1 MLVEHVATDDALK
14 CFLQRILTDKK
25 IRHEVNQQQLPRRQ
39 TAILL
44 YNYCADKQQRSKND
58 KQQCAFTATM
68 LMVVVMFVLVM
79 LMLMMMLVTMPTT
92 AVVGMIIV
100 FLFHFYLYFKTCLL
114 IFFEHCKGM
123 ALNVQL
129 GCKNKQANFVLRLIC
144 SNFALKTTRMSTNNK
159 IVYRAIA
166 LDLDGTLTNNKK
178 EITPAT
184 RKALLTAQEN
194 GAHII
199 LASGRPTF
207 GIEPVAESLEL
218 STRGGYILSYNGGK
232 IIDWRTKEEIYSQHL
247 PNNMIPTLYNYAKE
261 HGYALLGYVG
271 KEIITESADDIYVAE
286 ESRINKM
293 PIRKVDNLL
302 ANLEPNP
309 TKLLMTAEPTVA
321 AKAEQE
327 LLALVGD
334 RMDVYRSAPFF
345 VELVPKGIDKAQ
357 SLLRLLAKLNLT
369 PQDMIAFGDGYND
382 LSMLRLAGMGV
393 AMSNAAPEVRSEANY
408 VTLSNEEDGVAVAIN
423 KLCYNND

>member
-1 MLVEHVATDDALK
+1 M
-14 CFLQRILTDKK
+14 
-25 IRHEVNQQQLPRRQ
+25 
-39 TAILL
+39 
-44 YNYCADKQQRSKND
+44 
-58 KQQCAFTATM
+58 
-68 LMVVVMFVLVM
+68 
-79 LMLMMMLVTMPTT
+79 
-92 AVVGMIIV
+92 
-100 FLFHFYLYFKTCLL
+100 
-114 IFFEHCKGM
+114 
-123 ALNVQL
+123 
-129 GCKNKQANFVLRLIC
+129 RLIC
-144 SNFALKTTRMSTNNK
+144 SNFALKTTRMSTSNK

-178 EITPAT
+178 EVTPAT
-184 RKALLTAQEN
+184 REALLTAQEN

-247 PNNMIPTLYNYAKE
+247 PNNMIPTLYNYAKK

-271 KEIITESADDIYVAE
+271 KEIITESADDKYVAE

-309 TKLLMTAEPTVA
+309 TKLLMTAEPIVA
-321 AKAEQE
+321 METEKE